1 MPEQPFAAGPVA
13 IPALFSASGEVYHE
27 VLRNSSEAIAIVDP
41 QGRYLEQ
48 NAAHRALI
56 GYSDAELAGRTPAVH
71 IGEEQFAEIVRELA
85 WHDRFHGEVQ
95 STTRDGRT
103 LTVEISAFTVR
114 GADGAPLCH
123 VGIKRDVTERKR
135 AEAELQRRYDQLGI
149 LYRITDAMGRA
160 GALEEIYDA
169 ALGGLERALG
179 ARRASIL
186 LFDQDGVMRF
196 KAWRG
201 ISAGYRAAVDGHS
214 PWTPDAPDPKPI
226 TLPDV
231 AADGSLG
238 VELKATVLG
247 EGIRAC
253 GFFPLVTQG
262 RLLGKFMLYYDEP
275 HPFTP
280 EDVQLAQTIAGQVAV
295 AIARTRDEQ
304 ALREQLAERQ
314 REEQVQRFLAEAG
327 SLLASSLDVEAT
339 LSGVARLCTPFLA
352 DYCLVDVADDSGALQ
367 RVAAA
372 HSDAARQP
380 LADEARAYPPDPC
393 SADNPGIRAVRTGRP
408 QLVEELD
415 DAFLRRMSIGPG
427 HLALLLRLRPASILA
442 VPMVARDR
450 TLGVITLCMS
460 QSGRRHAAADVP
472 LAEEVARRA
481 ALAVDNARLYG
492 AATAANQAKSE
503 FLAVM
508 SHELRTPLNAILGYA
523 ELLQLGV
530 PHPLETGSVQQVERI
545 AASAR
550 HLLQIIEQ
558 ILAFSRLEAGREEAH
573 PEDVELGELVR
584 ETAALLQPL
593 AAQKGLAFGMELP
606 PRAVRMCTDPGKLRQ
621 ILLNLLSNAIKF
633 TEAGTV
639 SLSTQASGGG
649 VRITVRDTGVG
660 LTAEQIAQVFEPFWQ
675 ADHSRT
681 RQAGGTGLGLSVTR
695 RLAELLGGDVRVES
709 APGQGAAFTV
719 ILPRTLEPSRALE
732 RRAGGR
738 RAEDQRTD

>member
-1 MPEQPFAAGPVA
+1 MPDLPFRRPVA
-13 IPALFSASGEVYHE
+13 VPALFSASGEVYRE
-27 VLRNSSEAIAIVDP
+27 VLRHSSEAIAIVDP
-41 QGRYLEQ
+41 AGRYLEQ

-71 IGEEQFAEIVRELA
+71 LGEAAFAEITRELG
-85 WHDRFHGEVQ
+85 WHDRYHGELA
-95 STTRDGRT
+95 STTRDGQE

-114 GADGAPLCH
+114 GADGAPMCH
-123 VGIKRDVTERKR
+123 VGIIRDVTERKR
-135 AEAELQRRYDQLGI
+135 AERELQARYEQLGI

-169 ALGGLERALG
+169 ALGGLEGAMG
-179 ARRASIL
+179 ARRASVL
-186 LFDQDGVMRF
+186 LFDDAGVMRF
-196 KAWRG
+196 VAWRG
-201 ISAGYRAAVDGHS
+201 ISDGYRAAVDGHS
-214 PWTPDAPDPKPI
+214 PWQRDTPDPRPI
-226 TLPDV
+226 TIPDV
-231 AADGSLG
+231 AGDASLG
-238 VELKATVLG
+238 AELCRTVLG

-262 RLLGKFMLYYDEP
+262 RLLGKFMLYYDDP

-295 AIARTRDEQ
+295 AIARKRDEQ

-352 DYCLVDVADDSGALQ
+352 DYCLVDVADEAGVLH

-372 HSDAARQP
+372 HADPARQP
-380 LADEARAYPPDPC
+380 LADAARAYPPDPC
-393 SADNPGIRAVRTGRP
+393 SADNPGIRAVRTGQA
-408 QLVEELD
+408 QLIVGLD
-415 DAFLRRMSIGPG
+415 DAFLERMSVAPG
-427 HLALLLRLRPASILA
+427 HLEVLHRLRPASVLA
-442 VPMVARDR
+442 VPMGARGR
-450 TLGVITLCMS
+450 TLGVITLCMAAE
-460 QSGRRHAAADVP
+460 SGRCHAAADVP

-481 ALAVDNARLYG
+481 ALAVDNARLYE
-492 AATAANQAKSE
+492 AATAANAAKSE

-530 PHPLETGSVQQVERI
+530 PHPLETGSVQQVDRI
-545 AASAR
+545 GASAR

-573 PEDVELGELVR
+573 PDDVELGELVR

-593 AAQKGLAFGMELP
+593 AGQKGLEFGLELP
-606 PRAVRMCTDPGKLRQ
+606 PRPVPMRTDPGKVRQ

-639 SLSTQASGGG
+639 SLGAADANGV

-660 LTAEQIAQVFEPFWQ
+660 LSPEQLPQVFEPFWQ

-695 RLAELLGGDVRVES
+695 RLVELLGGDVRAES
-709 APGQGAAFTV
+709 EAGQGTTFTV
-719 ILPRTLEPSRALE
+719 TLPRTLEPAPRE
-732 RRAGGR
+732 RRGGGR
-738 RAEDQRTD
+738 RAEDAG